1 MITFMTSINSETQ
14 LPFIVQEERALQSD
28 SSPVETQAG
37 TSPFTDYEEGEPS
50 NYLERGP
57 SNYLE
62 GGPSA
67 TVNQATPLSPN
78 LSPIPQEQDLVSQ
91 KNNLEDEV
99 KS

>member
-1 MITFMTSINSETQ
+1 M
-14 LPFIVQEERALQSD
+14 PFIVQEERALQSD

-37 TSPFTDYEEGEPS
+37 PSPFTDYEEG
-50 NYLERGP
+50 GP